1 MLESRKRPFPDDG
14 EVAQAKKRVFTSTS
28 GSPEVNGLSANY
40 DAEEPTDN
48 HQLELFRKEA
58 IFRRMKHYS
67 RENER
72 NQARIAQL
80 EQRRSSCEAGLV
92 AIAACWKQLVDT
104 VQTLTP
110 PEELSAVEV
119 DTKDIFNLSQHVST
133 DSSLKAA
140 LEKNMLATEK
150 LIASFMKL
158 QPATFNDKAYQR
170 CQTSQTEC
178 AALRSEI
185 VLLQQRLNEV
195 QSEKEQLHD
204 DLIAA
209 EIKLDRMQS
218 GTVAAMQTKGGAKEE
233 ANPDQPC
240 LAEGS
245 TPNHSSSTPPPPQMN
260 GHNDS
265 SLSDI
270 EAFRLELKIS
280 SERAS
285 KLEAE
290 IRTQAETIAKL
301 EVEVCWSL
309 PPQDNTYVEALKRA
323 APTVEMVSGTVHYKI
338 LSERRDQLEHMKAE
352 NDSRIGRLDVTIRDL
367 QSSRTQFEEETRASA
382 QQMNQELKVVLAKR
396 DADLTRLRDQRELL
410 HAELNELR
418 SRENIK
424 YQSSREL
431 KALAESRAEKITQLE
446 SEVRR
451 HKTKLAAHAGNEDLM
466 KHFWEGKVDDIQYV
480 DGLRRKLIETE
491 SKLAALQQSISTIQ
505 EEQPDI
511 ARCITSEAAA
521 RESLAVVTTELSRYR
536 SLLGEPSSSDL
547 VRQLQEKEDEL
558 QKMRLLAEQHQQ
570 AEDAIYAEVERLSG
584 AWEALDGQ
592 LKNKVVSLTAA
603 EEKIAKSAHEVRRRF
618 SFVRQA
624 KCTLGIQKAKADNKY
639 FAAMRDRESVEIERK
654 TAIRNLE
661 KQAKVVERLADSE
674 KNLQQQIGH
683 LEAANQ
689 RLHRVMDEAETR
701 FNALEADA
709 LMYKKQ
715 AECTEEMMKNVRKVA
730 DEKYAH
736 IHHLKGCL
744 FRKDDD
750 LTRMKA
756 EVNKLR
762 AETKKLK
769 SASASEKE
777 ADLMEEAASV
787 WRLIK
792 CSTCKENMRGVA
804 LTKCSHTFCKQCVEA
819 RISTRQRRCPH
830 CNSGF
835 AQSEVVN
842 VLFQ

>member
-1 MLESRKRPFPDDG
+1 MLESRKRPLPDDG
-14 EVAQAKKRVFTSTS
+14 EVAQAKKRVLTSTS

-40 DAEEPTDN
+40 DAEEPADN

-110 PEELSAVEV
+110 QEELPAVEV
-119 DTKDIFNLSQHVST
+119 DTKDIFDLSQHIST

-150 LIASFMKL
+150 LITSFMKL
-158 QPATFNDKAYQR
+158 NPATFNDKTYLR

-185 VLLQQRLNEV
+185 ALLQQRLDEV

-233 ANPDQPC
+233 VNLDQPFP
-240 LAEGS
+240 AEGS
-245 TPNHSSSTPPPPQMN
+245 TPNHGSSTPPPPQIN
-260 GHNDS
+260 GHIDS
-265 SLSDI
+265 SLSDM
-270 EAFRLELKIS
+270 EACRLELKIS

-290 IRTQAETIAKL
+290 IRTQAEIIAKL
-301 EVEVCWSL
+301 EVE
-309 PPQDNTYVEALKRA
+309 RA

-431 KALAESRAEKITQLE
+431 KALAESRAERITQLE

-451 HKTKLAAHAGNEDLM
+451 HKAKLAAHAGNEDIM
-466 KHFWEGKVDDIQYV
+466 KHFWEGKVDDLQYV
-480 DGLRRKLIETE
+480 DGLRRKLMETE
-491 SKLAALQQSISTIQ
+491 SKLAALQQSMSAIQ
-505 EEQPDI
+505 EEQPEI
-511 ARCITSEAAA
+511 AHHITSEAAT
-521 RESLAVVTTELSRYR
+521 REELAAVTTELSRYR
-536 SLLGEPSSSDL
+536 SLLGEPSSSNL
-547 VRQLQEKEDEL
+547 ARQLQAKEDEL

-592 LKNKVVSLTAA
+592 LKNKVVSLTVA
-603 EEKIAKSAHEVRRRF
+603 EEKIAKSAHE
-618 SFVRQA
+618 
-624 KCTLGIQKAKADNKY
+624 KAKADNKY

-654 TAIRNLE
+654 NAIRNLE
-661 KQAKVVERLADSE
+661 KQAKVVERLVDSE

-736 IHHLKGCL
+736 VHHLKGAL
-744 FRKDDD
+744 FKRDDD
-750 LTRMKA
+750 LARMKA

-762 AETKKLK
+762 LETKKLK

>member
-1 MLESRKRPFPDDG
+1 MLESRKRPLPDDG
-14 EVAQAKKRVFTSTS
+14 EVAQAKKRVLTSTS

-40 DAEEPTDN
+40 DAEEPADN

-80 EQRRSSCEAGLV
+80 ELRRSSCEAGLV

-110 PEELSAVEV
+110 QEELPAVEV
-119 DTKDIFNLSQHVST
+119 DTKDIFDLSQHIST

-150 LIASFMKL
+150 LITSFMKL
-158 QPATFNDKAYQR
+158 NPATFNDKTYQR

-185 VLLQQRLNEV
+185 ALLQQRLDEV

-233 ANPDQPC
+233 VNLDQPFP
-240 LAEGS
+240 AEGS
-245 TPNHSSSTPPPPQMN
+245 TPNHGSSTPPPPQIN
-260 GHNDS
+260 GHIDS
-265 SLSDI
+265 SLSDM
-270 EAFRLELKIS
+270 EACRLELKIS

-290 IRTQAETIAKL
+290 IRTQAEIIAKL
-301 EVEVCWSL
+301 EVE
-309 PPQDNTYVEALKRA
+309 RA

-431 KALAESRAEKITQLE
+431 KALAESRAERITQLE

-451 HKTKLAAHAGNEDLM
+451 HKAKLAAHAGNEDIM
-466 KHFWEGKVDDIQYV
+466 KHFWEGKVDDLQYV
-480 DGLRRKLIETE
+480 DGLRRKLMETE
-491 SKLAALQQSISTIQ
+491 SKLAALQQSMSAIQ
-505 EEQPDI
+505 EEQPEI
-511 ARCITSEAAA
+511 AHHITSEAAT
-521 RESLAVVTTELSRYR
+521 REELAAVTTELSRYR
-536 SLLGEPSSSDL
+536 SLLGEPSSSNL
-547 VRQLQEKEDEL
+547 ARQLQAKEDEL

-603 EEKIAKSAHEVRRRF
+603 EEKIAKSAHE
-618 SFVRQA
+618 
-624 KCTLGIQKAKADNKY
+624 KAKADNKY

-654 TAIRNLE
+654 NAIRNLE
-661 KQAKVVERLADSE
+661 KQAKVVERLVDSE

-736 IHHLKGCL
+736 VHHLKGAL
-744 FRKDDD
+744 FKRDDD
-750 LTRMKA
+750 LARMKA

-762 AETKKLK
+762 LETKKLK

>member
-1 MLESRKRPFPDDG
+1 MLESRKRPLPDDG
-14 EVAQAKKRVFTSTS
+14 EVAQAKKRVLTSTS
-28 GSPEVNGLSANY
+28 GSPEVNGLSANH
-40 DAEEPTDN
+40 DAEEPADKY
-48 HQLELFRKEA
+48 QLELFRKEA

-110 PEELSAVEV
+110 SEELPAVEV
-119 DTKDIFNLSQHVST
+119 DTKDIFDLSQHIST

-150 LIASFMKL
+150 LITSFMKL
-158 QPATFNDKAYQR
+158 NPVTFNDKAYQR

-185 VLLQQRLNEV
+185 VLLQQRLDEV
-195 QSEKEQLHD
+195 QSEKGQLHD

-218 GTVAAMQTKGGAKEE
+218 STVAAIQTKGGAKEE
-233 ANPDQPC
+233 ANPDQPYPP
-240 LAEGS
+240 EGS
-245 TPNHSSSTPPPPQMN
+245 TPNHASLTPPPPQVN
-260 GHNDS
+260 GHDDS

-290 IRTQAETIAKL
+290 IRAQAETIARL
-301 EVEVCWSL
+301 EVE
-309 PPQDNTYVEALKRA
+309 RA

-352 NDSRIGRLDVTIRDL
+352 NDSRIGRLDVTIREL
-367 QSSRTQFEEETRASA
+367 QSGRTHFEEETRASA
-382 QQMNQELKVVLAKR
+382 QQMNQELKTVLAKR

-431 KALAESRAEKITQLE
+431 KALAESRAERITQLE

-451 HKTKLAAHAGNEDLM
+451 HKAKLAAHTGNEDLM
-466 KHFWEGKVDDIQYV
+466 KHFWEGKADDLQYV
-480 DGLRRKLIETE
+480 EGLRRKLIDTE
-491 SKLAALQQSISTIQ
+491 AKLAALQQSMSTIR

-511 ARCITSEAAA
+511 AHHITSEAAT
-521 RESLAVVTTELSRYR
+521 REELAAIRTELSRYQ
-536 SLLGEPSSSDL
+536 SLLGEPSSSAL
-547 VRQLQEKEDEL
+547 VKQLHAKEDEL

-592 LKNKVVSLTAA
+592 LKNKVVSLTTA
-603 EEKIAKSAHEVRRRF
+603 EEKVAKSAHE
-618 SFVRQA
+618 
-624 KCTLGIQKAKADNKY
+624 KAKADNKY

-654 TAIRNLE
+654 NAIRNLE

-701 FNALEADA
+701 FNALEADV

-736 IHHLKGCL
+736 VHHLKGCL
-744 FRKDDD
+744 FKRDDD
-750 LTRMKA
+750 LARMKA
-756 EVNKLR
+756 EVDKLR
-762 AETKKLK
+762 VEAKKLK

-777 ADLMEEAASV
+777 AELMEEAASV

>member
-1 MLESRKRPFPDDG
+1 MLESRKRPLPDDG
-14 EVAQAKKRVFTSTS
+14 EVAQAKKRVLTSTS

-40 DAEEPTDN
+40 DAEEPADN

-110 PEELSAVEV
+110 QEELPAVEV
-119 DTKDIFNLSQHVST
+119 DTKDIFDLSQHIST

-150 LIASFMKL
+150 LITSFMKL
-158 QPATFNDKAYQR
+158 NPATFNDKTYQR

-185 VLLQQRLNEV
+185 ALLQQRLDEV

-233 ANPDQPC
+233 VNLDQPFP
-240 LAEGS
+240 AEGS
-245 TPNHSSSTPPPPQMN
+245 TPNHGSSTPPPPQIN
-260 GHNDS
+260 GHIDS
-265 SLSDI
+265 SLSDM
-270 EAFRLELKIS
+270 EACRLELKIS

-290 IRTQAETIAKL
+290 IRTQAEIIAKL
-301 EVEVCWSL
+301 EVE
-309 PPQDNTYVEALKRA
+309 RA

-431 KALAESRAEKITQLE
+431 KALAESRAERITQLE

-451 HKTKLAAHAGNEDLM
+451 HKAKLAAHAGNEDIM
-466 KHFWEGKVDDIQYV
+466 KHFWEGKVDDLQYV
-480 DGLRRKLIETE
+480 DGLRRKLMETE
-491 SKLAALQQSISTIQ
+491 SKLAALQQSMSAIQ
-505 EEQPDI
+505 EEQPEI
-511 ARCITSEAAA
+511 AHHITSEAAT
-521 RESLAVVTTELSRYR
+521 REELAAVTTELSRYR
-536 SLLGEPSSSDL
+536 SLLGEPSSSNL
-547 VRQLQEKEDEL
+547 ARQLQAKEDEL

-603 EEKIAKSAHEVRRRF
+603 EEKIAKSAHE
-618 SFVRQA
+618 
-624 KCTLGIQKAKADNKY
+624 KAKADNKY

-654 TAIRNLE
+654 NAIRNLE
-661 KQAKVVERLADSE
+661 KQAKVVERLVDSE

-736 IHHLKGCL
+736 VHHLKGAL
-744 FRKDDD
+744 FKRDDD
-750 LTRMKA
+750 LARMKA

-762 AETKKLK
+762 LETKKLK

>member
-1 MLESRKRPFPDDG
+1 MLESRKRPLPDDG
-14 EVAQAKKRVFTSTS
+14 EVAQAKKRVLTSTS

-40 DAEEPTDN
+40 DAEEPADN

-110 PEELSAVEV
+110 PEELPAVEV
-119 DTKDIFNLSQHVST
+119 DAKDIFDLSQHIST
-133 DSSLKAA
+133 DSNLKAA
-140 LEKNMLATEK
+140 LEKNMLATEE
-150 LIASFMKL
+150 LITSFMKL
-158 QPATFNDKAYQR
+158 NPVTFNDQAYQR
-170 CQTSQTEC
+170 SQTSQTEC
-178 AALRSEI
+178 IALRSEI
-185 VLLQQRLNEV
+185 ALLQQRLDEV

-218 GTVAAMQTKGGAKEE
+218 GTVAAMQTKGGAKDE
-233 ANPDQPC
+233 ASQDQPC
-240 LAEGS
+240 PAEGS
-245 TPNHSSSTPPPPQMN
+245 TPNHGSSTSPPPQIN

-270 EAFRLELKIS
+270 EACRLELKIS

-301 EVEVCWSL
+301 EVE
-309 PPQDNTYVEALKRA
+309 DNTYIKTSKRA

-338 LSERRDQLEHMKAE
+338 LSERRDQLEHTKAE

-382 QQMNQELKVVLAKR
+382 QQVNQELKVVLAKR

-431 KALAESRAEKITQLE
+431 KALAESRAERITQLE

-451 HKTKLAAHAGNEDLM
+451 HKAKLAAHAGNEDLM
-466 KHFWEGKVDDIQYV
+466 KHFWEGKVDDLQYV
-480 DGLRRKLIETE
+480 DGLRRKLLETE
-491 SKLAALQQSISTIQ
+491 SKLTALQQSMSTIR

-511 ARCITSEAAA
+511 ARHIASEAAT
-521 RESLAVVTTELSRYR
+521 REELAAVTTELSRYR
-536 SLLGEPSSSDL
+536 SLLGEPSSDL
-547 VRQLQEKEDEL
+547 ARQLQAKEDEL

-603 EEKIAKSAHEVRRRF
+603 EEKIAKSAHE
-618 SFVRQA
+618 
-624 KCTLGIQKAKADNKY
+624 KAKADNKY

-654 TAIRNLE
+654 NAIRNLE

-683 LEAANQ
+683 LDAANQ

-701 FNALEADA
+701 FNVLETDA

-744 FRKDDD
+744 FKRDDD
-750 LTRMKA
+750 LARTKA

-762 AETKKLK
+762 VEMKKLK

-787 WRLIK
+787 WRLEVIIEWVHRDSLNVRHAK
-792 CSTCKENMRGVA
+792 KTCAESLSPSARTRFANNASRRGSRHVSGGVHIAIQA
-804 LTKCSHTFCKQCVEA
+804 LHKA
-819 RISTRQRRCPH
+819 R
-830 CNSGF
+830 
-835 AQSEVVN
+835 
-842 VLFQ
+842 

>member
-1 MLESRKRPFPDDG
+1 MLESRKRPLPDDG
-14 EVAQAKKRVFTSTS
+14 EVAQAKKRVLTSTS
-28 GSPEVNGLSANY
+28 GSPEVNGLSANH
-40 DAEEPTDN
+40 DAEEPADN

-72 NQARIAQL
+72 NQARITQL

-104 VQTLTP
+104 IQTLTP
-110 PEELSAVEV
+110 PDELSVVEV
-119 DTKDIFNLSQHVST
+119 DTKDIFDLSQHIST

-150 LIASFMKL
+150 LITSFMKL
-158 QPATFNDKAYQR
+158 NPATFNDKAYQR
-170 CQTSQTEC
+170 S
-178 AALRSEI
+178 
-185 VLLQQRLNEV
+185 LLQQRLDEV
-195 QSEKEQLHD
+195 QSEKGQLHD

-218 GTVAAMQTKGGAKEE
+218 STVAAIQTKGGTKEE

-240 LAEGS
+240 PPEGS
-245 TPNHSSSTPPPPQMN
+245 TPNHASLTPPPPQIN

-290 IRTQAETIAKL
+290 IRAQAETIAKL
-301 EVEVCWSL
+301 EVE
-309 PPQDNTYVEALKRA
+309 RA

-352 NDSRIGRLDVTIRDL
+352 NDSRIGRLDVTIREL
-367 QSSRTQFEEETRASA
+367 QSSRTHFEEETRASA
-382 QQMNQELKVVLAKR
+382 QQMNQELKAVLAKR

-431 KALAESRAEKITQLE
+431 KVLAESRAEKITQLE

-451 HKTKLAAHAGNEDLM
+451 HKAKLAAHSGNEDLM
-466 KHFWEGKVDDIQYV
+466 KHFWEGKVDDLQYV
-480 DGLRRKLIETE
+480 EGLRRKLIDTE
-491 SKLAALQQSISTIQ
+491 AKLAALQQSMSTIR

-511 ARCITSEAAA
+511 AHHITSETATREELAAA
-521 RESLAVVTTELSRYR
+521 RTELSRYQ
-536 SLLGEPSSSDL
+536 SLLGEPSSSAL
-547 VRQLQEKEDEL
+547 VKQLHAKEDEL

-592 LKNKVVSLTAA
+592 LKNKVVSLTTA
-603 EEKIAKSAHEVRRRF
+603 EEKVAKSAHE
-618 SFVRQA
+618 
-624 KCTLGIQKAKADNKY
+624 KAKADNKY

-654 TAIRNLE
+654 NAIRNLE

-674 KNLQQQIGH
+674 KNLQQQVGH

-689 RLHRVMDEAETR
+689 RLHRVMDEAETK
-701 FNALEADA
+701 FNALEVDV

-736 IHHLKGCL
+736 VHHLKGCL
-744 FRKDDD
+744 FRRDDD
-750 LTRMKA
+750 LARMKA
-756 EVNKLR
+756 EVDKLR
-762 AETKKLK
+762 VEAKKMK

-777 ADLMEEAASV
+777 AELMEEAASV

>member
-1 MLESRKRPFPDDG
+1 MLESRKRPLPDDG
-14 EVAQAKKRVFTSTS
+14 EVTQAKKRVLTSTS
-28 GSPEVNGLSANY
+28 GSPEVNGLSANH
-40 DAEEPTDN
+40 DAEEPADN

-110 PEELSAVEV
+110 PEELPVVEV
-119 DTKDIFNLSQHVST
+119 NTKDIFDLSQHIST
-133 DSSLKAA
+133 DSGLKAA

-150 LIASFMKL
+150 LITSFMKL
-158 QPATFNDKAYQR
+158 NPATFNDKAYQR

-178 AALRSEI
+178 VALRSEI
-185 VLLQQRLNEV
+185 ALLQQRLDEV

-204 DLIAA
+204 DLVAV

-218 GTVAAMQTKGGAKEE
+218 GTVAAMKTKGGVKED
-233 ANPDQPC
+233 ANSDQPC
-240 LAEGS
+240 PAEGS
-245 TPNHSSSTPPPPQMN
+245 TPNHGSSTSPPPQIN

-290 IRTQAETIAKL
+290 IRTQAEIIAKL
-301 EVEVCWSL
+301 EVE
-309 PPQDNTYVEALKRA
+309 RA

-338 LSERRDQLEHMKAE
+338 LSERRDQLEHLKAE
-352 NDSRIGRLDVTIRDL
+352 NDSRIGHLDVMIRDL
-367 QSSRTQFEEETRASA
+367 QSSRMQFEEETRTSA
-382 QQMNQELKVVLAKR
+382 QQMNQELKAVLAKR
-396 DADLTRLRDQRELL
+396 DADLSRLRDQRELL

-431 KALAESRAEKITQLE
+431 KALAESRAERITQLE

-451 HKTKLAAHAGNEDLM
+451 HKAKLAAHAGNEDLM
-466 KHFWEGKVDDIQYV
+466 KHFWEGKVDDLQYV
-480 DGLRRKLIETE
+480 DGLRKKLIETE
-491 SKLAALQQSISTIQ
+491 AKLAALQKSMSTIR

-511 ARCITSEAAA
+511 ARHIASEAAA
-521 RESLAVVTTELSRYR
+521 REELAAVTTELSRYQ
-536 SLLGEPSSSDL
+536 SLLGKPSSSDL
-547 VRQLQEKEDEL
+547 VRQLQAKEDEL

-592 LKNKVVSLTAA
+592 LKSKVVSLIAA
-603 EEKIAKSAHEVRRRF
+603 EEKVAKSAHE
-618 SFVRQA
+618 
-624 KCTLGIQKAKADNKY
+624 KAKADNKY

-661 KQAKVVERLADSE
+661 KQAKVVERLADGE

-701 FNALEADA
+701 FTALESDI

-715 AECTEEMMKNVRKVA
+715 AESTEEMMMNVRKIA

-744 FRKDDD
+744 FKRDDD

-756 EVNKLR
+756 EVDKLR
-762 AETKKLK
+762 VEAKKLK

-777 ADLMEEAASV
+777 AELMEEAASV

-792 CSTCKENMRGVA
+792 CSTCKEHMRGVA
-804 LTKCSHTFCKQCVEA
+804 LTKCSHTFCKQCIDA

>member
-1 MLESRKRPFPDDG
+1 MLESRKRPLPDDG
-14 EVAQAKKRVFTSTS
+14 EVAQAKKRVLTSTS
-28 GSPEVNGLSANY
+28 GSPEVNGLNANY
-40 DAEEPTDN
+40 DAEEPADN

-58 IFRRMKHYS
+58 IFRRMRHYS

-110 PEELSAVEV
+110 PEELPAVEI
-119 DTKDIFNLSQHVST
+119 DTKDIFDLSQHIST

-140 LEKNMLATEK
+140 LEKNMPTTEK

-158 QPATFNDKAYQR
+158 NPATFNDKAYQR
-170 CQTSQTEC
+170 SQTSQTEYV
-178 AALRSEI
+178 ALRSEI
-185 VLLQQRLNEV
+185 ALLQQRLDEV

-218 GTVAAMQTKGGAKEE
+218 GTVAAMQTKGGAKDE
-233 ANPDQPC
+233 ANPDQSCP
-240 LAEGS
+240 AEGS
-245 TPNHSSSTPPPPQMN
+245 TPNHGSSTPPPPQIN

-270 EAFRLELKIS
+270 EACRLELKIS

-290 IRTQAETIAKL
+290 IRIQAETIAKL
-301 EVEVCWSL
+301 EVEVF
-309 PPQDNTYVEALKRA
+309 
-323 APTVEMVSGTVHYKI
+323 EMVSGTVHYKI

-431 KALAESRAEKITQLE
+431 KALAESRAERVTQLE

-451 HKTKLAAHAGNEDLM
+451 HKAKLAAHAGNEDLM
-466 KHFWEGKVDDIQYV
+466 KHFWEGKVDDLQYV

-491 SKLAALQQSISTIQ
+491 SKLTALQQSMSTIQ

-511 ARCITSEAAA
+511 ARHITSEAAT
-521 RESLAVVTTELSRYR
+521 REELAAVTTELSRYR
-536 SLLGEPSSSDL
+536 SLLGDPSSSDL
-547 VRQLQEKEDEL
+547 ARQLQAKEDEL
-558 QKMRLLAEQHQQ
+558 QKMRLLTVQHQQ
-570 AEDAIYAEVERLSG
+570 AEDPIYAEMERLSG

-592 LKNKVVSLTAA
+592 LKNKVMSLTAA
-603 EEKIAKSAHEVRRRF
+603 EEKIAKSAHE
-618 SFVRQA
+618 
-624 KCTLGIQKAKADNKY
+624 KAKADNKY

-654 TAIRNLE
+654 NAIRNLE
-661 KQAKVVERLADSE
+661 KQAKVVERLVDSE
-674 KNLQQQIGH
+674 KNLQQQIVRPFSLHSVSPSFLTIVILTQGH

-701 FNALEADA
+701 FN
-709 LMYKKQ
+709 
-715 AECTEEMMKNVRKVA
+715 VRKIA

-744 FRKDDD
+744 FKRDDD
-750 LTRMKA
+750 LARMKA

-762 AETKKLK
+762 VEMKKLK

>member
-1 MLESRKRPFPDDG
+1 
-14 EVAQAKKRVFTSTS
+14 
-28 GSPEVNGLSANY
+28 
-40 DAEEPTDN
+40 
-48 HQLELFRKEA
+48 
-58 IFRRMKHYS
+58 
-67 RENER
+67 
-72 NQARIAQL
+72 
-80 EQRRSSCEAGLV
+80 
-92 AIAACWKQLVDT
+92 LVDT

-110 PEELSAVEV
+110 QEELPAVEV
-119 DTKDIFNLSQHVST
+119 DTKDIFDLSQHIST

-150 LIASFMKL
+150 LITSFMKL
-158 QPATFNDKAYQR
+158 NPATFNDKTYQR

-185 VLLQQRLNEV
+185 ALLQQRLDEV

-233 ANPDQPC
+233 VNLDQPFP
-240 LAEGS
+240 AEGS
-245 TPNHSSSTPPPPQMN
+245 TPNHGSSTPPPPQIN
-260 GHNDS
+260 GHIDS
-265 SLSDI
+265 SLSDM
-270 EAFRLELKIS
+270 EACRLELKIS

-290 IRTQAETIAKL
+290 IRTQAEIIAKL
-301 EVEVCWSL
+301 EVE
-309 PPQDNTYVEALKRA
+309 RA

-431 KALAESRAEKITQLE
+431 KALAESRAERITQLE

-451 HKTKLAAHAGNEDLM
+451 HKAKLAAHAGNEDIM
-466 KHFWEGKVDDIQYV
+466 KHFWEGKVDDLQYV
-480 DGLRRKLIETE
+480 DGLRRKLMETE
-491 SKLAALQQSISTIQ
+491 SKLAALQQSMSAIQ
-505 EEQPDI
+505 EEQPEI
-511 ARCITSEAAA
+511 AHHITSEAAT
-521 RESLAVVTTELSRYR
+521 REELAAVTTELSRYR
-536 SLLGEPSSSDL
+536 SLLGEPSSSNL
-547 VRQLQEKEDEL
+547 ARQLQAKEDEL

-603 EEKIAKSAHEVRRRF
+603 EEKIAKSAHE
-618 SFVRQA
+618 
-624 KCTLGIQKAKADNKY
+624 KAKADNKY

-654 TAIRNLE
+654 NAIRNLE
-661 KQAKVVERLADSE
+661 KQAKVVERLVDSE

-736 IHHLKGCL
+736 VHHLKGAL
-744 FRKDDD
+744 FKRDDD
-750 LTRMKA
+750 LARMKA

-762 AETKKLK
+762 LETKKLK

>member
-1 MLESRKRPFPDDG
+1 MLESRKRPLPDDG
-14 EVAQAKKRVFTSTS
+14 EVAQAKKRVLTSTS

-40 DAEEPTDN
+40 DAEEPADN

-110 PEELSAVEV
+110 QEELPAVEV
-119 DTKDIFNLSQHVST
+119 DTKDIFDLSQHIST

-150 LIASFMKL
+150 LITSFMKL
-158 QPATFNDKAYQR
+158 NPATFNDKTYQR

-185 VLLQQRLNEV
+185 ALLQQRLDEV

-233 ANPDQPC
+233 VNLDQPFP
-240 LAEGS
+240 AEGS
-245 TPNHSSSTPPPPQMN
+245 TPNHGSSTPPPPQIN
-260 GHNDS
+260 GHIDS
-265 SLSDI
+265 SLSDM
-270 EAFRLELKIS
+270 EACRLELKIS

-290 IRTQAETIAKL
+290 IRTQAEIIAKL
-301 EVEVCWSL
+301 EVE
-309 PPQDNTYVEALKRA
+309 RA

-431 KALAESRAEKITQLE
+431 KALAESRAERITQLE

-451 HKTKLAAHAGNEDLM
+451 HKAKLAAHAGNEDIM
-466 KHFWEGKVDDIQYV
+466 KHFWEGKVDDLQYV
-480 DGLRRKLIETE
+480 DGLRRKLMETE
-491 SKLAALQQSISTIQ
+491 SKLAALQQSMSAIQ
-505 EEQPDI
+505 EEQPEI
-511 ARCITSEAAA
+511 AHHVTSEAAT
-521 RESLAVVTTELSRYR
+521 REELAAVTTELSRYR
-536 SLLGEPSSSDL
+536 SLLGEPSSSNL
-547 VRQLQEKEDEL
+547 ARQLQAKEDEL

-603 EEKIAKSAHEVRRRF
+603 EEKIAKSAHE
-618 SFVRQA
+618 
-624 KCTLGIQKAKADNKY
+624 KAKADNKY

-654 TAIRNLE
+654 NAIRNLE
-661 KQAKVVERLADSE
+661 KQAKVVERLVDSE

-736 IHHLKGCL
+736 VHHLKGAL
-744 FRKDDD
+744 FKRDDD
-750 LTRMKA
+750 LARMKA

-762 AETKKLK
+762 LETKKLK

>member
-1 MLESRKRPFPDDG
+1 MLESRKRPLPDDG
-14 EVAQAKKRVFTSTS
+14 EVAQAKKRVLTSTS
-28 GSPEVNGLSANY
+28 GSPEVNGLTANH
-40 DAEEPTDN
+40 DAEEPADN
-48 HQLELFRKEA
+48 YQLELFRKEA

-110 PEELSAVEV
+110 PEELPAVEV
-119 DTKDIFNLSQHVST
+119 DTKDIFNLSQHIST

-150 LIASFMKL
+150 LITSFMKL
-158 QPATFNDKAYQR
+158 NPVTFNDKAYQR
-170 CQTSQTEC
+170 CQASQTEC
-178 AALRSEI
+178 VALRSEI
-185 VLLQQRLNEV
+185 ALLQQRLDEV

-218 GTVAAMQTKGGAKEE
+218 GTVAAMQRKGGAKEE
-233 ANPDQPC
+233 ANLDQPC
-240 LAEGS
+240 PPEGS
-245 TPNHSSSTPPPPQMN
+245 TPNYASSTPPPLQIN

-265 SLSDI
+265 SLSDS

-301 EVEVCWSL
+301 EVE
-309 PPQDNTYVEALKRA
+309 RA

-382 QQMNQELKVVLAKR
+382 QQMNQELKAVLAKR

-451 HKTKLAAHAGNEDLM
+451 HKAKLAAHAGNEDLM
-466 KHFWEGKVDDIQYV
+466 KHFWEGKVDDLQYV

-491 SKLAALQQSISTIQ
+491 AKLAALQQSMSTIR

-511 ARCITSEAAA
+511 ARRIASEAAT
-521 RESLAVVTTELSRYR
+521 REELTAATTELSRYR
-536 SLLGEPSSSDL
+536 TLLGEPSSSDL
-547 VRQLQEKEDEL
+547 ARQLQAKEDEF
-558 QKMRLLAEQHQQ
+558 QKMRLLTEQHQS

-584 AWEALDGQ
+584 AWEALDVQ
-592 LKNKVVSLTAA
+592 LKNKVVSLTTA
-603 EEKIAKSAHEVRRRF
+603 EEKVAKSAHE
-618 SFVRQA
+618 
-624 KCTLGIQKAKADNKY
+624 KAKADNKY

-674 KNLQQQIGH
+674 KNLQQQMGY
-683 LEAANQ
+683 LEAVNQ

-715 AECTEEMMKNVRKVA
+715 AETTEEMMKNVRKVA

-744 FRKDDD
+744 FKRDDD
-750 LTRMKA
+750 LARMKA
-756 EVNKLR
+756 EVDKLR
-762 AETKKLK
+762 VEAKKLR

-777 ADLMEEAASV
+777 AELMEEAASV

>member
-1 MLESRKRPFPDDG
+1 MSESRKRPLPDDG
-14 EVAQAKKRVFTSTS
+14 EVAQAKKRVLMSTS
-28 GSPEVNGLSANY
+28 GSPEVNGLSANH
-40 DAEEPTDN
+40 DAEEPADN

-110 PEELSAVEV
+110 PEELPAIEV
-119 DTKDIFNLSQHVST
+119 NTKDIFDLSQHVST
-133 DSSLKAA
+133 DSNLKAA

-150 LIASFMKL
+150 LITSFMKL
-158 QPATFNDKAYQR
+158 NPATFNDKAYQR
-170 CQTSQTEC
+170 SQTSQTEC

-185 VLLQQRLNEV
+185 ALMQQRLDEV

-204 DLIAA
+204 NLIAA

-218 GTVAAMQTKGGAKEE
+218 GTVAAMQAKGGAKEE
-233 ANPDQPC
+233 TNPDQPC
-240 LAEGS
+240 PPEGS
-245 TPNHSSSTPPPPQMN
+245 TPNHGSSTPPPAQIN
-260 GHNDS
+260 GHDDS

-285 KLEAE
+285 KLETE

-301 EVEVCWSL
+301 EVE
-309 PPQDNTYVEALKRA
+309 RA
-323 APTVEMVSGTVHYKI
+323 APTVEMVSGTVHYKL
-338 LSERRDQLEHMKAE
+338 LSER
-352 NDSRIGRLDVTIRDL
+352 RLDVTIRDL
-367 QSSRTQFEEETRASA
+367 QSGRTQFEEETRASA
-382 QQMNQELKVVLAKR
+382 QQVNQELKAVLAKR

-431 KALAESRAEKITQLE
+431 KALAESRDKITQLE

-451 HKTKLAAHAGNEDLM
+451 HKAKLAAHAGNEDLM
-466 KHFWEGKVDDIQYV
+466 KHFWEGKVDDLQYV
-480 DGLRRKLIETE
+480 DGLRRKLIEAE
-491 SKLAALQQSISTIQ
+491 AKLTALQQSMSTIR

-511 ARCITSEAAA
+511 ARHITSEAAT
-521 RESLAVVTTELSRYR
+521 REELAAVTSELSRYR

-547 VRQLQEKEDEL
+547 ARQLQTKEDEL
-558 QKMRLLAEQHQQ
+558 QKLRLLAEQHQQ

-603 EEKIAKSAHEVRRRF
+603 EEKVAKSAHE
-618 SFVRQA
+618 
-624 KCTLGIQKAKADNKY
+624 KAKADNKY

-654 TAIRNLE
+654 NAVRNLE

-674 KNLQQQIGH
+674 KNLQQQVGH
-683 LEAANQ
+683 LEAVNQ
-689 RLHRVMDEAETR
+689 RLHRVMDEVETR
-701 FNALEADA
+701 FSALDADA
-709 LMYKKQ
+709 LMYKRQ
-715 AECTEEMMKNVRKVA
+715 AESTEEMMKNVRKVA
-730 DEKYAH
+730 DEKYAY

-744 FRKDDD
+744 FRRDDD

-756 EVNKLR
+756 EVDKLR
-762 AETKKLK
+762 AEAKKLK

-777 ADLMEEAASV
+777 AELIEEAASV

>member
-1 MLESRKRPFPDDG
+1 M
-14 EVAQAKKRVFTSTS
+14 
-28 GSPEVNGLSANY
+28 
-40 DAEEPTDN
+40 
-48 HQLELFRKEA
+48 EA
-58 IFRRMKHYS
+58 
-67 RENER
+67 
-72 NQARIAQL
+72 
-80 EQRRSSCEAGLV
+80 C
-92 AIAACWKQLVDT
+92 
-104 VQTLTP
+104 
-110 PEELSAVEV
+110 
-119 DTKDIFNLSQHVST
+119 
-133 DSSLKAA
+133 
-140 LEKNMLATEK
+140 
-150 LIASFMKL
+150 
-158 QPATFNDKAYQR
+158 
-170 CQTSQTEC
+170 
-178 AALRSEI
+178 
-185 VLLQQRLNEV
+185 
-195 QSEKEQLHD
+195 
-204 DLIAA
+204 
-209 EIKLDRMQS
+209 
-218 GTVAAMQTKGGAKEE
+218 
-233 ANPDQPC
+233 
-240 LAEGS
+240 
-245 TPNHSSSTPPPPQMN
+245 
-260 GHNDS
+260 
-265 SLSDI
+265 
-270 EAFRLELKIS
+270 RLELKIS

-290 IRTQAETIAKL
+290 IRTQAEIIAKL
-301 EVEVCWSL
+301 EVE
-309 PPQDNTYVEALKRA
+309 RA

-431 KALAESRAEKITQLE
+431 KALAESRAERITQLE

-451 HKTKLAAHAGNEDLM
+451 HKAKLAAHAGNEDIM
-466 KHFWEGKVDDIQYV
+466 KHFWEGKVDDLQYV
-480 DGLRRKLIETE
+480 DGLRRKLMETE
-491 SKLAALQQSISTIQ
+491 SKLAALQQSMSAMQ
-505 EEQPDI
+505 EEQPEI
-511 ARCITSEAAA
+511 AHHITSEAAT
-521 RESLAVVTTELSRYR
+521 REELAAVTTELSRYR
-536 SLLGEPSSSDL
+536 SLLGEPSSSNL
-547 VRQLQEKEDEL
+547 ARQLQAKEDEL

-592 LKNKVVSLTAA
+592 LKNKVVSLTVA
-603 EEKIAKSAHEVRRRF
+603 EEKIAKSAHE
-618 SFVRQA
+618 
-624 KCTLGIQKAKADNKY
+624 KAKADNKY

-654 TAIRNLE
+654 NAIRNLE
-661 KQAKVVERLADSE
+661 KQAKVVERLVDSE

-736 IHHLKGCL
+736 VHHLKGAL
-744 FRKDDD
+744 FKRDDD
-750 LTRMKA
+750 LARMKA

-762 AETKKLK
+762 LETKKLK

>member
-1 MLESRKRPFPDDG
+1 MSESRKRPLPDDG
-14 EVAQAKKRVFTSTS
+14 EVAQAKKRVLTSAS
-28 GSPEVNGLSANY
+28 GSPEVNGLSANH
-40 DAEEPTDN
+40 DAEEPADN

-80 EQRRSSCEAGLV
+80 EQRRSSCEGRPGSHCSMLEA
-92 AIAACWKQLVDT
+92 VDT
-104 VQTLTP
+104 IQTLTP
-110 PEELSAVEV
+110 PEEMPAVEV
-119 DTKDIFNLSQHVST
+119 DTMDIFDLSQHVST

-150 LIASFMKL
+150 LITSFMKL
-158 QPATFNDKAYQR
+158 NPATLNDQTYQR

-178 AALRSEI
+178 AALRSEMA
-185 VLLQQRLNEV
+185 LMQQRLDEV

-204 DLIAA
+204 DLIAT
-209 EIKLDRMQS
+209 EIKLDRMRS
-218 GTVAAMQTKGGAKEE
+218 GTVVAMQTKGGAQEE
-233 ANPDQPC
+233 THPDQPC
-240 LAEGS
+240 PPEGS
-245 TPNHSSSTPPPPQMN
+245 TPNHGSSTPPLAPVN
-260 GHNDS
+260 GYNLT

-270 EAFRLELKIS
+270 EALRLELRIS
-280 SERAS
+280 SERAN

-301 EVEVCWSL
+301 EVE
-309 PPQDNTYVEALKRA
+309 RA
-323 APTVEMVSGTVHYKI
+323 APTVEMVSGTAHYKL
-338 LSERRDQLEHMKAE
+338 LSERRERLEHLVTE
-352 NDSRIGRLDVTIRDL
+352 NDGRIGRLDAMVRDL
-367 QSSRTQFEEETRASA
+367 QSNRMKFEEETRASA
-382 QQMNQELKVVLAKR
+382 QQMNQELKVLLAKR

-451 HKTKLAAHAGNEDLM
+451 HKAKLAAHTGNEDLM
-466 KHFWEGKVDDIQYV
+466 KHFWEGKVDELEYV
-480 DGLRRKLIETE
+480 DGLRRNLIETQA
-491 SKLAALQQSISTIQ
+491 KLTALQQSVSTLQ
-505 EEQPDI
+505 EGQPDI
-511 ARCITSEAAA
+511 ARHIASEASA
-521 RESLAVVTTELSRYR
+521 REELAAATTELSRYR
-536 SLLGEPSSSDL
+536 SILGEASSSDL
-547 VRQLQEKEDEL
+547 TRQLQVKEDEL
-558 QKMRLLAEQHQQ
+558 QKLRLLAEQHQQ
-570 AEDAIYAEVERLSG
+570 AEDAIYTEVERLSG
-584 AWEALDGQ
+584 AWETLDGQ
-592 LKNKVVSLTAA
+592 LKNKIVGLAAA
-603 EEKIAKSAHEVRRRF
+603 EERVAKSAHE
-618 SFVRQA
+618 
-624 KCTLGIQKAKADNKY
+624 KAKADNKY

-654 TAIRNLE
+654 NAIRNLE

-674 KNLQQQIGH
+674 KNLQQQVGH
-683 LEAANQ
+683 LEAVNQ
-689 RLHRVMDEAETR
+689 RLHRMVDEAEIR
-701 FNALEADA
+701 ISALDADA
-709 LMYKKQ
+709 LMHKKQ
-715 AECTEEMMKNVRKVA
+715 AESTEDMMKNVRKLA
-730 DEKYAH
+730 DEKYAY
-736 IHHLKGCL
+736 IHHLKGVQ
-744 FRKDDD
+744 FKRDDD
-750 LTRMKA
+750 LARMKA
-756 EVNKLR
+756 DVDKLR
-762 AETKKLK
+762 AEAKKLK

-777 ADLMEEAASV
+777 AELMEEAASV

>member
-1 MLESRKRPFPDDG
+1 MLESRKRPLPDDG
-14 EVAQAKKRVFTSTS
+14 EVAQAKKRVLTSTS

-40 DAEEPTDN
+40 DAEEPADN

-110 PEELSAVEV
+110 QEELPAVEV
-119 DTKDIFNLSQHVST
+119 DTKDIFDLSQHIST

-150 LIASFMKL
+150 LITSFMKL
-158 QPATFNDKAYQR
+158 NPATFNDKTYLR

-185 VLLQQRLNEV
+185 ALLQQRLDEV

-233 ANPDQPC
+233 VNLDQPFP
-240 LAEGS
+240 AEGS
-245 TPNHSSSTPPPPQMN
+245 TPNHGSSTPPPPQIN
-260 GHNDS
+260 GHIDS
-265 SLSDI
+265 SLSDM
-270 EAFRLELKIS
+270 EACRLELKIS

-290 IRTQAETIAKL
+290 IRTQAEIIAKL
-301 EVEVCWSL
+301 EVE
-309 PPQDNTYVEALKRA
+309 RA

-431 KALAESRAEKITQLE
+431 KALAESRAERITQLE

-451 HKTKLAAHAGNEDLM
+451 HKAKLAAHAGNEDIM
-466 KHFWEGKVDDIQYV
+466 KHFWEGKVDDLQYV
-480 DGLRRKLIETE
+480 DGLRRKLMETE
-491 SKLAALQQSISTIQ
+491 SKLAALQQSMSAIQ
-505 EEQPDI
+505 EEQPEI
-511 ARCITSEAAA
+511 AHHITSEAAT
-521 RESLAVVTTELSRYR
+521 REELAAVTTELSRYR
-536 SLLGEPSSSDL
+536 SLLGEPSSSNL
-547 VRQLQEKEDEL
+547 ARQLQAKEDEL

-603 EEKIAKSAHEVRRRF
+603 EEKIAKSAHE
-618 SFVRQA
+618 
-624 KCTLGIQKAKADNKY
+624 KAKADNKY

-654 TAIRNLE
+654 NAIRNLE
-661 KQAKVVERLADSE
+661 KQAKVVERLVDSE

-736 IHHLKGCL
+736 VHHLKGAL
-744 FRKDDD
+744 FKRDDD
-750 LTRMKA
+750 LARMKA

-762 AETKKLK
+762 LETKKLK

>member
-1 MLESRKRPFPDDG
+1 MFESRKRPLPDDG
-14 EVAQAKKRVFTSTS
+14 EVAQAKKRVLTSTS

-40 DAEEPTDN
+40 DAEEPADN

-110 PEELSAVEV
+110 QEELPAVEV
-119 DTKDIFNLSQHVST
+119 DTKDIFDLSQHIST

-150 LIASFMKL
+150 LITSFMKL
-158 QPATFNDKAYQR
+158 NPATFNDKTYQR

-185 VLLQQRLNEV
+185 ALLQQRLDEV

-233 ANPDQPC
+233 VNLDQPFP
-240 LAEGS
+240 AEGS
-245 TPNHSSSTPPPPQMN
+245 TPNHGSSTPPPPQIN
-260 GHNDS
+260 GHIDS
-265 SLSDI
+265 SLSDM
-270 EAFRLELKIS
+270 EACRLELKIS

-290 IRTQAETIAKL
+290 IRTQAEIIAKL
-301 EVEVCWSL
+301 EVE
-309 PPQDNTYVEALKRA
+309 RA

-431 KALAESRAEKITQLE
+431 KALAESRAERITQLE

-451 HKTKLAAHAGNEDLM
+451 HKAKLAAHAGNEDIM
-466 KHFWEGKVDDIQYV
+466 KHFWEGKVDDLQYV
-480 DGLRRKLIETE
+480 DGLRRKLMETE
-491 SKLAALQQSISTIQ
+491 SKLAALQQSMSAMQ
-505 EEQPDI
+505 EEQPEI
-511 ARCITSEAAA
+511 AHHITSEAAT
-521 RESLAVVTTELSRYR
+521 REELAAVTTELSRYR
-536 SLLGEPSSSDL
+536 SLLGEPSSSNL
-547 VRQLQEKEDEL
+547 ARQLQAKEDEL

-603 EEKIAKSAHEVRRRF
+603 EEKIAKSAHE
-618 SFVRQA
+618 
-624 KCTLGIQKAKADNKY
+624 KAKADNKY

-654 TAIRNLE
+654 NAIRNLE
-661 KQAKVVERLADSE
+661 KQAKVVERLVDSE

-736 IHHLKGCL
+736 VHHLKGAL
-744 FRKDDD
+744 FKRDDD
-750 LTRMKA
+750 LARMKA

-762 AETKKLK
+762 LETKKLK

>member
-1 MLESRKRPFPDDG
+1 MSESRKRPLPDDG
-14 EVAQAKKRVFTSTS
+14 EVAQAKKRVLTSTS
-28 GSPEVNGLSANY
+28 GSPEVNGLTANH
-40 DAEEPTDN
+40 DAEEPADN

-67 RENER
+67 RENGR

-104 VQTLTP
+104 IQTLTP
-110 PEELSAVEV
+110 PEELPTVEV
-119 DTKDIFNLSQHVST
+119 DTKDIFDLSQHIST

-150 LIASFMKL
+150 LITSFMKL
-158 QPATFNDKAYQR
+158 NPATFNDKAYQR

-185 VLLQQRLNEV
+185 ALMQQKLGEV

-204 DLIAA
+204 DLIAL
-209 EIKLDRMQS
+209 EIKLDRTQS
-218 GTVAAMQTKGGAKEE
+218 GTVAAMQAKGGAKEE
-233 ANPDQPC
+233 AHSDQPC
-240 LAEGS
+240 PPEGS
-245 TPNHSSSTPPPPQMN
+245 TPNHGSSTPPPAQIN
-260 GHNDS
+260 GHDDS

-270 EAFRLELKIS
+270 EALRLELKIS
-280 SERAS
+280 SDRAN
-285 KLEAE
+285 KLETE

-301 EVEVCWSL
+301 EVE
-309 PPQDNTYVEALKRA
+309 RA
-323 APTVEMVSGTVHYKI
+323 APTVEMVSGTVHYKL
-338 LSERRDQLEHMKAE
+338 LSERRDYLEHTKSE
-352 NDSRIGRLDVTIRDL
+352 NDNRIGRLDATVRDL

-382 QQMNQELKVVLAKR
+382 QQMNQELKAVLAKR

-451 HKTKLAAHAGNEDLM
+451 HKAKLAAHAGNEDLM
-466 KHFWEGKVDDIQYV
+466 KYFWEGKVDDLQYV
-480 DGLRRKLIETE
+480 DGLRRKSIETE
-491 SKLAALQQSISTIQ
+491 AKLTALQQSLSAIR

-511 ARCITSEAAA
+511 ARHIASEAAT
-521 RESLAVVTTELSRYR
+521 REELAAVTAELSKYR

-547 VRQLQEKEDEL
+547 TRQLQAKEDEL
-558 QKMRLLAEQHQQ
+558 QKLRLLAEQHQQ

-584 AWEALDGQ
+584 AWETLDGQ
-592 LKNKVVSLTAA
+592 LKNKAASLTAA
-603 EEKIAKSAHEVRRRF
+603 EEKVAKSAHE
-618 SFVRQA
+618 
-624 KCTLGIQKAKADNKY
+624 KAKADNKY

-654 TAIRNLE
+654 NAIRNLE

-674 KNLQQQIGH
+674 KNLQQQVGH

-689 RLHRVMDEAETR
+689 RLHRVMDEAEIR
-701 FNALEADA
+701 FNALDYDA

-715 AECTEEMMKNVRKVA
+715 AESTEEMMKNVRKVA
-730 DEKYAH
+730 DEKYAY

-744 FRKDDD
+744 FKKDDEHA
-750 LTRMKA
+750 RMKA
-756 EVNKLR
+756 EVDKLR
-762 AETKKLK
+762 AEAKKFK

-777 ADLMEEAASV
+777 AELIEEAASV

>member
-14 EVAQAKKRVFTSTS
+14 EVAQAKKRVLTSTS
-28 GSPEVNGLSANY
+28 GSPEVNGLSVNY

-58 IFRRMKHYS
+58 IFRRMKHYA

-110 PEELSAVEV
+110 PEDLSAVEV

-195 QSEKEQLHD
+195 QLEKEQLHD

-233 ANPDQPC
+233 ANQDQPC

-245 TPNHSSSTPPPPQMN
+245 TPNHSSSTPPPPQIN

-290 IRTQAETIAKL
+290 IRTQAEIIAKL
-301 EVEVCWSL
+301 EVE
-309 PPQDNTYVEALKRA
+309 RA

-491 SKLAALQQSISTIQ
+491 SKLTALQQSISTIQ

-511 ARCITSEAAA
+511 ARYIASEAAA
-521 RESLAVVTTELSRYR
+521 REALAVVTTELSRYR
-536 SLLGEPSSSDL
+536 SLLREPFSSDL
-547 VRQLQEKEDEL
+547 VGQLQEKEDEL
-558 QKMRLLAEQHQQ
+558 QKMRLLTEQHQQ
-570 AEDAIYAEVERLSG
+570 AEDAIYTEVERLSG

-592 LKNKVVSLTAA
+592 LKNKVMSLTAA
-603 EEKIAKSAHEVRRRF
+603 EEKIAKSAHE
-618 SFVRQA
+618 
-624 KCTLGIQKAKADNKY
+624 KAKADNKY

-654 TAIRNLE
+654 NAIRNLE

-762 AETKKLK
+762 VETKKLK